1 MMAEMPRGTVAFLF
15 TDVEASSSLWE
26 RDGAAMMSAMARHVS
41 LLREVVNA
49 HGGVLYKT
57 VGDGTQSAFP
67 TAAAAIGA
75 ALTAQ
80 RALLAEPCPDELGP
94 LRACM
99 AIHAGEA
106 EPRGGDYLAAPL
118 NRLSRLLGMARGGQ
132 ILLTEAVE
140 QLAQDGLPMG
150 GNLQELGEMRLRDI
164 KRAERVFVLLHP
176 DLPQGIGLPA
186 ASEQQTRH
194 FPPALTPF
202 LGREE
207 QISAIAELVAA
218 PNVHLVTLTGPGG
231 IGKTRLAIQVGERL
245 ASSFTGGAVFVDLS
259 SLHDPAQVL
268 PAIGKAIGL
277 REVNAGLLV
286 QQIHS
291 FLAERETLLIL
302 DNFEHLLGS
311 AAVVSNLMGGS
322 EVELLVT
329 SRAPLRVQGEH
340 EFLVPALRLPDHSQ
354 RSNAAALAATEAVA
368 LFVDRTRAVRPD
380 FELTDATAP
389 IIAEICARLDG
400 LPLAIELAA
409 ARTKVLPPAALLSR
423 LERRLPLLT
432 GGRRDAPD
440 RQRTLR
446 DTIAWSYDL
455 LAPDECQLFRR
466 LGVFVAGWTL
476 EAAEAVAN
484 PEGHLDVLGGLTS
497 LVEMSLV
504 RMDETASE
512 PRFRMFE
519 TIREYAIDRLTEAG
533 EDAAIRERH
542 AAFYLDFAEAA
553 EPELVRANQAAW
565 LDRLATDGPSI
576 TAALGWLL
584 DQNRIEEGL
593 RLSVAMRFYWLRRA
607 PFGEGSRWLTAFLE
621 RPAEGVSPTI
631 RARGVA
637 ASGSFNHWLGHLAE
651 THRQY
656 QEALDL
662 FRESG
667 DLIGEARLL
676 RNLASVAIDLG
687 DFAEAE
693 SLLAEGRAVAD
704 RSGNPRSVADVVG
717 LCGTLAF
724 ARGDYVQAS
733 ALLQEASNRFRG
745 LGDIASLMDATGD
758 AGYMMALRGDAAAAA
773 TFFAESLTLA
783 VDLESRDRISWALL
797 GAGNLAAEKG
807 DSTPAVRLL
816 AAAAAIQQSLQ
827 EDLRPSVDAI
837 QGRILDEQRQQLGE
851 SEYLAAWEEGR
862 AFSQERAVAEA
873 RAVLS
878 AVTADES

>member
-1 MMAEMPRGTVAFLF
+1 MTEMPRGTVTFLF
-15 TDVEASSSLWE
+15 TDVENSSSLWE
-26 RDGAAMMSAMARHVS
+26 RDGAAMMSALARHVS
-41 LLREVVNA
+41 VLREAVDA

-67 TAAAAIGA
+67 TAPAAISA
-75 ALTAQ
+75 ALAAQ
-80 RALLAEPCPDELGP
+80 RALLAEPWPDELGP
-94 LRACM
+94 LHACM
-99 AIHAGEA
+99 AIHVGEA

-118 NRLSRLLGMARGGQ
+118 NRLSRVLGMARGGQ

-140 QLAQDGLPMG
+140 QLAQDGLPAG
-150 GNLQELGEMRLRDI
+150 GSLQELGEMRLRDI
-164 KRAERVFVLLHP
+164 QRAERVFVVAHP
-176 DLPQGIGLPA
+176 DLPQDIDLPV
-186 ASEQQTRH
+186 ASDQQTRH

-245 ASSFTGGAVFVDLS
+245 ASSFAGGAVFVDLS
-259 SLHDPAQVL
+259 PLRDPAQVL
-268 PAIGKAIGL
+268 PAIGRALGL
-277 REVNAGLLV
+277 REVNAGSLV
-286 QQIHS
+286 QQIHG

-302 DNFEHLLGS
+302 DNFEQLLGS
-311 AAVVSNLMGGS
+311 AAVVANLLGGS

-340 EFLVPALRLPDHSQ
+340 EYLVPTLRLPDHSQ
-354 RSNAAALAATEAVA
+354 RANAAALATNEAVA
-368 LFVDRTRAVRPD
+368 LFVDRAKAVRPD
-380 FELTDATAP
+380 FELTDAIAP

-409 ARTKVLPPAALLSR
+409 ARIKVLPPAALLSR

-432 GGRRDAPD
+432 GGRRDAPE

-455 LAPDECQLFRR
+455 LAADECELFRK
-466 LGVFVAGWTL
+466 LGVFVGGWTM

-484 PEGHLDVLGGLTS
+484 PEGNLDVLGGLTS

-504 RMDETASE
+504 RLDETEAE
-512 PRFRMFE
+512 PRFRMLE
-519 TIREYAIDRLTEAG
+519 TIREYAVDQLTEAD
-533 EDAAIRERH
+533 EDAAVRERH
-542 AAFYLDFAEAA
+542 AAYYLDFAESA
-553 EPELVRANQAAW
+553 EPQLVGANQAEW
-565 LDRLATDGPSI
+565 LDRLADDGPNI
-576 TAALGWLL
+576 MTTLGWLL

-621 RPAEGVSPTI
+621 RPADGVPPRT
-631 RARGVA
+631 RARAVA
-637 ASGSFNHWLGHLAE
+637 AAGSFNHWLGHLEE
-651 THRQY
+651 TRRLY
-656 QEALDL
+656 QEALAL
-662 FRESG
+662 FREAG

-687 DFAEAE
+687 KFEEAE
-693 SLLAEGRAVAD
+693 SLLTESRVVAD

-724 ARGDYVQAS
+724 AQGDYDQAS
-733 ALLQEASNRFRG
+733 ARLKEASDRYRA
-745 LGDIASLMDATGD
+745 LGDVASLMDATGD
-758 AGYMMALRGDAAAAA
+758 AGYMTALGGDVNAAAQ
-773 TFFAESLTLA
+773 FFAESLTLA
-783 VDLESRDRISWALL
+783 VDLEARDRISWALL
-797 GAGNLAAEKG
+797 GAGNLAAMKG
-807 DSTPAVRLL
+807 DAVRAVRLL
-816 AAAAAIQQSLQ
+816 AAATAIQQAMQ
-827 EDLRPSVDAI
+827 EDLRPSVDVI
-837 QGRILDEQRQQLGE
+837 QERILAEQRQQLGE

-862 AFSQERAVAEA
+862 ALSQERAVAEA

-878 AVTADES
+878 AVAAGEG

>member
-1 MMAEMPRGTVAFLF
+1 MAEMPRGTVAFLF

-26 RDGAAMMSAMARHVS
+26 RDGAAMMSALARHVS
-41 LLREVVNA
+41 LVREAVAA
-49 HGGVLYKT
+49 HGGVLFKT

-80 RALLAEPCPDELGP
+80 RALLAEPLPDKLGP

-140 QLAQDGLPMG
+140 QLAQDGLPTG
-150 GNLQELGEMRLRDI
+150 GSLQELGEMRLRDI
-164 KRAERVFVLLHP
+164 NRAERVFVLAHP
-176 DLPQGIGLPA
+176 DLPRDIALPT
-186 ASEQQTRH
+186 ASAQQTQH

-207 QISAIAELVAA
+207 QVSAIAELLAA

-259 SLHDPAQVL
+259 SLRDPGQVL
-268 PAIGKAIGL
+268 PAIGRALGL
-277 REVNAGLLV
+277 REVNTGSLV
-286 QQIHS
+286 QRIHG
-291 FLAERETLLIL
+291 FLGERETLLIL

-311 AAVVSNLMGGS
+311 AAVVANLLGGS

-340 EFLVPALRLPDHSQ
+340 EYLVPTLRLPDRSQ
-354 RSNAAALAATEAVA
+354 RSNAAALARNEAVA
-368 LFVDRTRAVRPD
+368 LFVDRAKAVRPD
-380 FELTDATAP
+380 FELTDAIAP
-389 IIAEICARLDG
+389 IVADICARLDG

-409 ARTKVLPPAALLSR
+409 ARIKVLPPAALLSR

-432 GGRRDAPD
+432 GGRRDAPE

-466 LGVFVAGWTL
+466 LGVFVGGWTM
-476 EAAEAVAN
+476 EAAEVITN
-484 PEGHLDVLGGLTS
+484 PAGNLDVLGGLTS

-504 RMDETASE
+504 RLDETASE
-512 PRFRMFE
+512 PRFRMLE
-519 TIREYAIDRLTEAG
+519 TIREYAIDRLTEAN
-533 EDAAIRERH
+533 EDAPIRERH
-542 AAFYLDFAEAA
+542 AAFYLDFAESA
-553 EPELVRANQAAW
+553 EPELVRGNQAAW
-565 LDRLATDGPSI
+565 LDRLANDGPNI
-576 TAALGWLL
+576 TGALGWLL
-584 DQNRIEEGL
+584 AQNRIEEGL

-621 RPAEGVSPTI
+621 RPAEGVPPSI
-631 RARGVA
+631 QARAVA
-637 ASGSFNHWLGHLAE
+637 AAGSFNHWLGHLEE
-651 THRQY
+651 TRRQY

-662 FRESG
+662 FRDAG

-687 DFAEAE
+687 NFAEAE
-693 SLLAEGRAVAD
+693 SMLRESRAVAD

-724 ARGDYVQAS
+724 AREDYDQAS
-733 ALLQEASNRFRG
+733 ALLEEASNQYRG
-745 LGDIASLMDATGD
+745 LGDVASLMDATGD
-758 AGYMMALRGDAAAAA
+758 AGYMMALRGDAVAAAR
-773 TFFAESLTLA
+773 FFAESLSLA
-783 VDLESRDRISWALL
+783 VDLEARDRISWALL

-807 DSTPAVRLL
+807 DAAPAVRLF
-816 AAAAAIQQSLQ
+816 AAADAIRQSLQ
-827 EDLRPSVDAI
+827 EDLRPSVDVI
-837 QGRILDEQRQQLGE
+837 QERILAEQRQRLGE
-851 SEYLAAWEEGR
+851 SDYLAAWEEGR
-862 AFSQERAVAEA
+862 ALSQERSVAEA

-878 AVTADES
+878 AITADEG

>member
-1 MMAEMPRGTVAFLF
+1 MAEMPSGTVTFLF
-15 TDVEASSSLWE
+15 TDVENSSPLWE
-26 RDGAAMMSAMARHVS
+26 HDGIAMMSALARHVS
-41 LLREVVNA
+41 LLREAVDA

-67 TAAAAIGA
+67 TAPAAISA

-80 RALLAEPCPDELGP
+80 SALLAEPWPDELGP

-118 NRLSRLLGMARGGQ
+118 NRLSRVLGMARGGQ

-140 QLAQDGLPMG
+140 QLAQDGLPAG
-150 GNLQELGEMRLRDI
+150 GSLQELGVMRLRDI
-164 KRAERVFVLLHP
+164 KRAERVFVLVHP
-176 DLPQGIGLPA
+176 DLPQDIDLPV
-186 ASEQQTRH
+186 ASDQQTRH

-207 QISAIAELVAA
+207 QISAIAQLVAA

-245 ASSFTGGAVFVDLS
+245 ASSFSGGAVFVDLS
-259 SLHDPAQVL
+259 SLREPAQVL
-268 PAIGKAIGL
+268 PAIGRALGL
-277 REVNAGLLV
+277 REVNAGSLV

-291 FLAERETLLIL
+291 LLAERETLLIL

-311 AAVVSNLMGGS
+311 AAVVANLLGGS

-340 EFLVPALRLPDHSQ
+340 EYLVPTLLLPDHSQ
-354 RSNAAALAATEAVA
+354 RTNAAALGTNEAVV
-368 LFVDRTRAVRPD
+368 LFVDRARAVRPD
-380 FELTDATAP
+380 FELTDAIAP

-409 ARTKVLPPAALLSR
+409 ARIKVLPPAALLSR

-432 GGRRDAPD
+432 GGRRDAPE

-455 LAPDECQLFRR
+455 LAPEECELFLR
-466 LGVFVAGWTL
+466 LGVFVGGWTI

-484 PEGHLDVLGGLTS
+484 PEGNLDVLGGLTS

-504 RMDETASE
+504 RLDETESE
-512 PRFRMFE
+512 PRFRMLE
-519 TIREYAIDRLTEAG
+519 TIREYAVDRLAEGG

-542 AAFYLDFAEAA
+542 ATFYLDFAEAA
-553 EPELVRANQAAW
+553 EPELVRANQVEW
-565 LDRLATDGPSI
+565 LDRLAADGPNI

-584 DQNRIEEGL
+584 EQNRIDEGL
-593 RLSVAMRFYWLRRA
+593 RLSVAMRFFWLRRA

-621 RPAEGVSPTI
+621 RPADGVSPRT
-631 RARGVA
+631 RARALA
-637 ASGSFNHWLGHLAE
+637 AAGSFNHRLGRLDE
-651 THRQY
+651 TRTLY
-656 QEALDL
+656 RDALTL
-662 FRESG
+662 FREAG

-687 DFAEAE
+687 EFEEAE
-693 SLLAEGRAVAD
+693 SLLTESRAVAD
-704 RSGNPRSVADVVG
+704 RNGNPRSVADVVG
-717 LCGTLAF
+717 LSGTLAF
-724 ARGDYVQAS
+724 AQGDYDQAS
-733 ALLQEASNRFRG
+733 ARLKEASDRFRV
-745 LGDIASLMDATGD
+745 LGDVASVMDAS
-758 AGYMMALRGDAAAAA
+758 GDAAYMTALNGDAVGAA
-773 TFFAESLTLA
+773 TLFAESLSFA
-783 VDLESRDRISWALL
+783 MDLEAPDRISWALL
-797 GAGNLAAEKG
+797 GTGNLAAAKG
-807 DSTPAVRLL
+807 DAAQAVRLFGS
-816 AAAAAIQQSLQ
+816 AAAIQQSMQ
-827 EDLRPSVDAI
+827 RDLRPSVDLI
-837 QGRILDEQRQQLGE
+837 QERILAEQRQQLGE
-851 SEYLAAWEEGR
+851 SEYKAAWEEGR
-862 AFSQERAVAEA
+862 TLSQERAVAEA

-878 AVTADES
+878 AVTASDR

>member
-1 MMAEMPRGTVAFLF
+1 MAEMPSGTVTFLF
-15 TDVEASSSLWE
+15 TDVENSSSLWE
-26 RDGAAMMSAMARHVS
+26 RDGTAMMSALARHVS
-41 LLREVVNA
+41 LLREAVDA

-67 TAAAAIGA
+67 TAPAAIFA

-80 RALLAEPCPDELGP
+80 SALLAEPSPDELGP

-118 NRLSRLLGMARGGQ
+118 NRLSRVLGMARGGQ

-140 QLAQDGLPMG
+140 QLAQDGLPAG
-150 GNLQELGEMRLRDI
+150 GSLQELGEMRLRDI
-164 KRAERVFVLLHP
+164 KRAERVFVLVHP
-176 DLPQGIGLPA
+176 DLPQDIDLPV
-186 ASEQQTRH
+186 ASDQQTRH

-207 QISAIAELVAA
+207 QISAIAQLVAA

-245 ASSFTGGAVFVDLS
+245 ASSFAGGAVFVDLS
-259 SLHDPAQVL
+259 SLREPAQVL
-268 PAIGKAIGL
+268 PAIGRALGL
-277 REVNAGLLV
+277 REVNAGSLV

-291 FLAERETLLIL
+291 LLAERETLLIL

-311 AAVVSNLMGGS
+311 AAVVANLLGGS

-340 EFLVPALRLPDHSQ
+340 EYLVPTLLLPDHSQ
-354 RSNAAALAATEAVA
+354 RTNAAALATNEAVA
-368 LFVDRTRAVRPD
+368 LFVDRARAVRPD
-380 FELTDATAP
+380 FELTDAIAP

-409 ARTKVLPPAALLSR
+409 ARIKVLPPAALLSR

-432 GGRRDAPD
+432 GGRRDAPE

-455 LAPDECQLFRR
+455 LAPEECELFLR
-466 LGVFVAGWTL
+466 LGVFVGGWTI

-484 PEGHLDVLGGLTS
+484 PEGNLDVLGGLTS

-504 RMDETASE
+504 RLDETESE
-512 PRFRMFE
+512 PRFRMLE
-519 TIREYAIDRLTEAG
+519 TIREYAVDRLAEGG

-542 AAFYLDFAEAA
+542 ATFYLDFAEAA
-553 EPELVRANQAAW
+553 EPELVRANQVEW
-565 LDRLATDGPSI
+565 LDRLAADGPNI

-584 DQNRIEEGL
+584 EQNRIDEGL
-593 RLSVAMRFYWLRRA
+593 RLSVAMRFFWLRRA

-621 RPAEGVSPTI
+621 RPADGVSPRT
-631 RARGVA
+631 RARALA
-637 ASGSFNHWLGHLAE
+637 AAGSFNHRLGRLDE
-651 THRQY
+651 TRTLY
-656 QEALDL
+656 RDALTL
-662 FRESG
+662 FREAG

-687 DFAEAE
+687 EFEEAE
-693 SLLAEGRAVAD
+693 SLLTESRAVAD
-704 RSGNPRSVADVVG
+704 RNGNPRSVADVVG
-717 LCGTLAF
+717 LSGTLAF
-724 ARGDYVQAS
+724 AQGDYDQAS
-733 ALLQEASNRFRG
+733 ARLKEASDRFRV
-745 LGDIASLMDATGD
+745 LGDVASVMDAS
-758 AGYMMALRGDAAAAA
+758 GDAAYMTALNGDAVGAA
-773 TFFAESLTLA
+773 TLFAESLSFA
-783 VDLESRDRISWALL
+783 MDLEAPDRISWALL
-797 GAGNLAAEKG
+797 GTGNLAAAKG
-807 DSTPAVRLL
+807 DAAQAVRLFGS
-816 AAAAAIQQSLQ
+816 AAAIQQSMQ
-827 EDLRPSVDAI
+827 RDLRPSVDLI
-837 QGRILDEQRQQLGE
+837 QERILAEQRQQLGE
-851 SEYLAAWEEGR
+851 SEYKAAWEEGR
-862 AFSQERAVAEA
+862 TLSQERAVAEA

-878 AVTADES
+878 AVTASDR